1 MSQYQFQVGQGMF
14 KSTNFAV
21 LTITAVSQTLASY
34 DVKTIRAMI
43 TVEGSNARY
52 RYDGGTPTSSTGH
65 LITSGDVIQVLG
77 PTNISSFQCV
87 SLGTTNLMI
96 TYEGDRR

>member
-1 MSQYQFQVGQGMF
+1 MF
-14 KSTNFAV
+14 KSTNFV
-21 LTITAVSQTLASY
+21 TLTVTAAALPLSSFDEKA
-34 DVKTIRAMI
+34 IRAMI

-52 RYDGGTPTSSTGH
+52 RYDGGTPTTSAGH

-77 PTNISSFQCV
+77 PTNLTAFSCISV
-87 SLGTTNLMI
+87 GTTTLMV